1 MKAVILAAG
10 KGSRLS
16 PMTLLKPKPLLK
28 INGKTLLENMIKCLK
43 NGGIKDITVV
53 TGYKNEMF
61 NPYKK
66 KLGFKKVI
74 SKDFETTN
82 SANSLKLVIDNLD
95 SDTLIMNGDLYIKSD
110 FIRYIRKNVSQ
121 FMAQNLKKTNHTTWQ
136 YEIDEN
142 SKLIGITE
150 NSGGGGII

>member
-61 NPYKK
+61 NSYKK

-74 SKDFETTN
+74 SKDFETT
-82 SANSLKLVIDNLD
+82 
-95 SDTLIMNGDLYIKSD
+95 
-110 FIRYIRKNVSQ
+110 
-121 FMAQNLKKTNHTTWQ
+121 H
-136 YEIDEN
+136 
-142 SKLIGITE
+142 
-150 NSGGGGII
+150 